1 MSIITGVTANDF
13 MSHLSDHSQGTAG
26 PYLGA
31 RGPWLK
37 SPGSLQ
43 SDELGKQNKGSTD
56 LPQRSFW
63 RRRYRTQSNVIRKT
77 TMTAAF
83 RLRIFNEIFW
93 GQWYTLRYPMFTH
106 VGKFLPQLYL
116 TYLPQ
121 TKVFKRFI
129 SDIVVSS

>member
-1 MSIITGVTANDF
+1 
-13 MSHLSDHSQGTAG
+13 MSHLSDHSEGTAG

-93 GQWYTLRYPMFTH
+93 GQWYTLRYSN
-106 VGKFLPQLYL
+106 VYL
-116 TYLPQ
+116 VLEN
-121 TKVFKRFI
+121 FSLNFI
-129 SDIVVSS
+129 SHTSNKSI